1 MTRRE
6 QLGTDEF
13 SLMDEENGRGQGRG
27 SGKKKDD
34 NNNGKETAPKK
45 SKEANKTESEVKES
59 APKRAKR
66 SKKDEAKGAEDTA
79 PKKSKEANKTESE
92 VKESAPKRA
101 KRSKKDEAKGA
112 EDTAPKKSKEANKTE
127 PEVKESAPKRAKRS
141 KKDEAKGAED
151 TAPKKSMVDE
161 AEPNKSPDKKPA
173 DGNKRKSRKG
183 QDKAST
189 WAGRWIPSDPI
200 ALSKFQ
206 AIQSIFNECIAP
218 KVRSQ
223 SSLQSPFFK
232 VCNSAFK
239 ALSSTAKDE
248 DYKACAKLQVEK
260 FMADEQVRAWFRN
273 LESNYFVSIQLMPK
287 SWKTNS

>member
-34 NNNGKETAPKK
+34 NNNGKE
-45 SKEANKTESEVKES
+45 
-59 APKRAKR
+59 
-66 SKKDEAKGAEDTA
+66 TA

>member
-66 SKKDEAKGAEDTA
+66 SKKDEAKGAE
-79 PKKSKEANKTESE
+79 ESE

-151 TAPKKSMVDE
+151 TAPKKSKGADKDDKNEPVGVDE

-260 FMADEQVRAWFRN
+260 FMADEQVRAWF
-273 LESNYFVSIQLMPK
+273 LKFAIQLFCCYSADAQIMEDK
-287 SWKTNS
+287 